1 MKVKRFF
8 APDMRQAIRMVKMEH
23 GPDAVILSNRKVDGG
38 VEIISAIDYDESLL
52 LKEAPQVEKYSDIVD
67 VPEAAAEEPVAEPV
81 TEPEQVDEVAE
92 DIGEMAA
99 AARRPVTATIPEPPV
114 LNQQPALFEM
124 RQELKS
130 LRDLLEHQLSGLAWG
145 ELAKRNPLNA
155 ELLQRLMRLGLSAT
169 LCHQISGRLQV
180 RDDLD
185 HLWQD
190 ALDLLKH
197 HIKTTRDD
205 ILQHG
210 GIVSL
215 VGPTGVGKTTTIAK
229 LAAHYALKNGSRNVA
244 LISADS
250 FRIGAHEQ
258 LRRFGRILDI
268 PVRNVSNRGELMA
281 ALSDFYDRD
290 LVLIDTVG
298 LGQRDKRVSE
308 QADMLR
314 SDDPLI
320 RNYLVLS
327 STARLSCMQEV
338 MRVYQVT
345 NPHGC
350 ILTKL
355 DEATSI
361 GAALSVLIQNQ
372 LPAAYF
378 TDGQCIPDDIYPAEA
393 ETLVRRSVEVM
404 QQHSPLL
411 EDESLPLTLGRA
423 FANVNVGHKNR

>member
-8 APDMRQAIRMVKMEH
+8 APDMRQAIRMVKMEQ

-38 VEIISAIDYDESLL
+38 VEIISAVEYDESLL
-52 LKEAPQVEKYSDIVD
+52 LKEGPRVDNYSEIAD
-67 VPEAAAEEPVAEPV
+67 VPEEVHPVQVQADDGATVEAPVPPLPAPAPAATVPDMDA
-81 TEPEQVDEVAE
+81 
-92 DIGEMAA
+92 
-99 AARRPVTATIPEPPV
+99 PP
-114 LNQQPALFEM
+114 QSQEPALFEM
-124 RQELKS
+124 RRELKS
-130 LRDLLEHQLSGLAWG
+130 LRDLLESQLSGLAWG

-180 RDDLD
+180 SDNLD
-185 HLWQD
+185 HLWNE

-205 ILQHG
+205 ILQQG

-229 LAAHYALKNGSRNVA
+229 LAATYALKNGSRNVA

-258 LRRFGRILDI
+258 LRRLGRILDI
-268 PVRNVSNRGELMA
+268 PVRIVSNRNELMA
-281 ALSDFYDRD
+281 ALGDFYDRE

-298 LGQRDKRVSE
+298 LGQRDKRIAE
-308 QADMLR
+308 QAEMLR
-314 SDDPLI
+314 CDDPMI
-320 RNYLVLS
+320 RNYLVLA

-350 ILTKL
+350 IVTKL

-372 LPAAYF
+372 MPAAYI
-378 TDGQCIPDDIYPAEA
+378 TDGQRIPDDIQPAQAEA
-393 ETLVRRSVEVM
+393 LVRRSVEVM

>member
-1 MKVKRFF
+1 MKVKRFL
-8 APDMRQAIRMVKMEH
+8 APDMRQAIRMVKAEQ
-23 GPDAVILSNRKVDGG
+23 GPDAVILSNRKVEGG
-38 VEIISAIDYDESLL
+38 VEIISAVDYDEGLL
-52 LKEAPQVEKYSDIVD
+52 IKYEPQTQSYADIADVQKTQPPQSAAPDAGEDAVQAGAETAPAVTPPAAPVD
-67 VPEAAAEEPVAEPV
+67 PVPE
-81 TEPEQVDEVAE
+81 
-92 DIGEMAA
+92 
-99 AARRPVTATIPEPPV
+99 
-114 LNQQPALFEM
+114 PAFIEM

-130 LRDLLEHQLSGLAWG
+130 LRDMLENQLSGLAWG

-169 LCHQISGRLQV
+169 VCHQISGRMQIS
-180 RDDLD
+180 DDMEQ
-185 HLWQD
+185 LWQQ
-190 ALDLLKH
+190 ALELLTH
-197 HIKTTRDD
+197 HIKVTQDD
-205 ILQHG
+205 ILQRAG
-210 GIVSL
+210 LVSL

-229 LAAHYALKNGSRNVA
+229 LAARYALQHGSRNVA

-281 ALSDFYDRD
+281 ALDDFCDRD

-298 LGQRDKRVSE
+298 LGQRDKRIAE

-314 SDDPLI
+314 SDNPLI
-320 RNYLVLS
+320 RNYLVLA

-338 MRVYQVT
+338 ARAYQVT
-345 NPHGC
+345 NPQGC

-372 LPAAYF
+372 IPAAYF
-378 TDGQCIPDDIYPAEA
+378 TDGQRIPEDIHSATA
-393 ETLVRRSVEVM
+393 ATLVSRSVEVM

-423 FANVNVGHKNR
+423 FTNVYVGYKNR